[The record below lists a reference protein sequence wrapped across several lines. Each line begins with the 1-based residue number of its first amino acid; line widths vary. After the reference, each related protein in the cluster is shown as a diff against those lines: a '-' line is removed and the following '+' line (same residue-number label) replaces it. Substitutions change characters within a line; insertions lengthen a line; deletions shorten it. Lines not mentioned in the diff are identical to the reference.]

1 MSGIIHIE
9 VENAQCLDRL
19 CIVWEWKVRD
29 SLRPTD
35 QEMTAVGKKKVYYS
49 SLEEGAHHAMGGG
62 GGCPGK
68 HLCGQGPAGEESV
81 SRNLHCGF
89 YGRYGQGRGEG
100 IGWASLDSFHGLGG
114 IKTVPRCLEHGPGMI
129 RVDGLQPGV

>member
-62 GGCPGK
+62 GLPRETPVWPG
-68 HLCGQGPAGEESV
+68 AS
-81 SRNLHCGF
+81 
-89 YGRYGQGRGEG
+89 GRGKCE
-100 IGWASLDSFHGLGG
+100 
-114 IKTVPRCLEHGPGMI
+114 
-129 RVDGLQPGV
+129 

>member
-62 GGCPGK
+62 GAAQGNTCVAR
-68 HLCGQGPAGEESV
+68 GQRERKV
-81 SRNLHCGF
+81 
-89 YGRYGQGRGEG
+89 
-100 IGWASLDSFHGLGG
+100 
-114 IKTVPRCLEHGPGMI
+114 
-129 RVDGLQPGV
+129 

>member
-62 GGCPGK
+62 GGGPGK
-68 HLCGQGPAGEESV
+68 PLCGRGPAGGERAGGNRHLGFSGGGGSFFKNSPIGV
-81 SRNLHCGF
+81 LVVAQRVRNLTSVH
-89 YGRYGQGRGEG
+89 ED
-100 IGWASLDSFHGLGG
+100 AGL
-114 IKTVPRCLEHGPGMI
+114 IPGLTQW
-129 RVDGLQPGV
+129 VNDPALP

>member
-1 MSGIIHIE
+1 MPGQTLYSVGVESQRFTKADRSGNDCCGE
-9 VENAQCLDRL
+9 KKSVLQF
-19 CIVWEWKVRD
+19 
-29 SLRPTD
+29 LRGRGTPC
-35 QEMTAVGKKKVYYS
+35 
-49 SLEEGAHHAMGGG
+49 HGG